1 MNNLQLLQDA
11 LTIFL
16 GIFFEAIPFILIGV
30 LVSAFIQQFISQ
42 ETLLKY
48 TPKNTLLGCAYGSC
62 IGFVFPVCECGNIP
76 VARRLLQKGVKPS
89 VAISFLLGAPV
100 LNPIVI
106 AATLAAFPH
115 QVEITIARIIMSFVI
130 AVLVGW
136 FFSLAP
142 AGFTAKI
149 IPKESKKSCNHVH
162 SPAQNIVQHS
172 LQEFF
177 EMGGIMVVGGVIAAI
192 TQVMIPR
199 ELILEL
205 ATNPAMAV
213 ISLMIL
219 AFVVSICSN
228 VDSFFALAYAP
239 LFPVPAL
246 LGFLVWGP
254 MMDIKALVMLRTSF
268 TRRAIV
274 LMATLTGL
282 LTYIGAMLL
291 YFIL

>member
-1 MNNLQLLQDA
+1 MRNLQLLQDA

-16 GIFFEAIPFILIGV
+16 GIFFEAIPFILMGV
-30 LVSAFIQQFISQ
+30 IVSAVIQQFVSQ
-42 ETLLKY
+42 DTLLKY
-48 TPKNTLLGCAYGSC
+48 TPKNTLLGCIYGSF
-62 IGFVFPVCECGNIP
+62 IGFIFPVCECGNIP
-76 VARRLLQKGVKPS
+76 VARRLLQKGVSPS

-106 AATLAAFPH
+106 AATLAAFPY
-115 QVEITIARIIMSFVI
+115 QTEITLARIIMSFLI
-130 AVLVGW
+130 AVLVGY
-136 FFSLAP
+136 FFSFAP
-142 AGFTAKI
+142 KGFTAKI
-149 IPKESKKSCNHVH
+149 TPVQPDDTCDHNHSV
-162 SPAQNIVQHS
+162 AENLVQHS

-177 EMGGIMVVGGVIAAI
+177 EMGGIMVIGGVIASL
-192 TQVMIPR
+192 TQVFIPR
-199 ELILEL
+199 EVILDL

-213 ISLMIL
+213 LSLMIL

-268 TRRAIV
+268 TKKAIII
-274 LMATLTGL
+274 MALLTGL
-282 LTYIGAMLL
+282 LTYIGCMLL

>member
-16 GIFFEAIPFILIGV
+16 AIPFILLGV

-42 ETLLKY
+42 ETLLRY
-48 TPKNTLLGCAYGSC
+48 TPKNTILGCIYGSC

-76 VARRLLQKGVKPS
+76 VARRLLQKGVSPS

-106 AATLAAFPH
+106 AATIAAFPA
-115 QVEITIARIIMSFVI
+115 QIEITIARIIMSFVI
-130 AVLVGW
+130 AVLVGY
-136 FFSLAP
+136 FFSFAP
-142 AGFTAKI
+142 KGFTAKL
-149 IPKESKKSCNHVH
+149 IPNDPEKTKKTCTHKH
-162 SPAQNIVQHS
+162 SPTENIVQHS

-177 EMGGIMVVGGVIAAI
+177 EMGGIMVVGGAIAAL
-192 TQVMIPR
+192 TQVLVPR

-219 AFVVSICSN
+219 AFVISICSN

-268 TRRAIV
+268 TKRAIV